1 MMTSL
6 ADCLSSF
13 FVSRS
18 LIPTEE
24 KHIYTYCFEVV
35 ISSILAWGSVICIAL
50 FTDTLVQTAFYLAGF
65 FLFRSFAGGYHA
77 DTHLGCY
84 VLSILAYSFFLL
96 VVAIFPAM
104 HYLAAVVV
112 FQIFAFILLWLFSPV
127 DHKNN
132 PFSDELK
139 MLLRKKVKILLIVF
153 SMLVLLLIYYNYT
166 HLAFYLSYGCLQA
179 AISVAVAYI
188 LKRKEEK
195 A

>member
-6 ADCLSSF
+6 ANCLSSF

-18 LIPTEE
+18 LIPAEE

-50 FTDTLVQTAFYLAGF
+50 FTDTVIRTVFYLAGF

-77 DTHLGCY
+77 ETHLGCY
-84 VLSILAYSFFLL
+84 ILSILAYSLFLI
-96 VVAIFPAM
+96 VAAIFPAI
-104 HYLAAVVV
+104 HYLIATIV
-112 FQIFAFILLWLFSPV
+112 FHILAFVLLWMFSPV

-139 MLLRKKVKILLIVF
+139 RHLRKRVKFLLIIF
-153 SMLVLLLIYYNYT
+153 SMMIVLLLLYNHTY
-166 HLAFYLSYGCLQA
+166 LAFYLSYGCLQA
-179 AISVAVAYI
+179 ATSVAVAYI
-188 LKRKEEK
+188 LKRKEENT
-195 A
+195 